1 MHYNTALVI
10 GAGLAGIS
18 TAAHLARSGYQVTVV
33 EKNAAPGGRCGQLV
47 RDGHRYDLGPT
58 MLMMPELY
66 AETYAALGQRMED
79 HLDLRRFEP
88 TYRLHFDDGAH
99 LDLTADLHTL
109 RSQLEAIEPG
119 SFAGLLRYLVQGHQA
134 FHLVRQHFLG
144 RSFCRALDY
153 FNPQNLRL
161 LFQLKALVRHYDN
174 VGDFFQQPHLKAAFT
189 FQNMYLGISPY
200 DAPATYSLVQY
211 SELADG
217 VWSPTGGMYRVPES
231 LAQIAESHGA
241 RFKYNA
247 AVKRIEVDGSHATGV
262 VLEDGTR
269 LTADVI
275 VANAD
280 LPYVYRHLL
289 PESAA
294 GRRLERRRYSC
305 SAFMFCWGA
314 DKAYPALKTH
324 NVFLASDYRGSFER
338 IFVDHSL
345 HERPSVYVH
354 APARSDPSAAPPDED
369 TLMAVVPV
377 GNLDGSAEQGAA
389 AGERL
394 RKLQSL
400 ARSAALRRLA
410 EIGITDLEK
419 HLKHEVIYTPQTWL
433 SKFNLTKGAAF
444 GSLSHD
450 VMQLGYLRPSNRH
463 RRYRNL
469 YFAGGSTHPG
479 NGIPLV
485 LISGR
490 LTSERIL
497 REVGS
502 PRGVAVGAGKARAT
516 VSGSLA
522 RERGALHD

>member
-1 MHYNTALVI
+1 MQDTTALVI
-10 GAGLAGIS
+10 GAGLAGIA

-47 RDGHRYDLGPT
+47 RDGHRYDVGPT
-58 MLMMPELY
+58 MLMMPEMH
-66 AETYAALGQRMED
+66 AETYAALGERMED
-79 HLDLRRFEP
+79 HLDLRRIEP
-88 TYRLHFDDGAH
+88 SYRLHFDDGAH
-99 LDLTADLHTL
+99 LDLTADMHRL
-109 RSQLEAIEPG
+109 RSQAEAIEPG
-119 SFAGLLRYLVQGHQA
+119 SFAGLLRYLMQGHQA

-144 RSFCRALDY
+144 RDFCSPLDY
-153 FNPQNLRL
+153 FNAQNLRL
-161 LFQLKALVRHYDN
+161 LFRLKALVRHYDN
-174 VGDFFQQPHLKAAFT
+174 VGDYFQHPHLRAAFT

-231 LAQIAESHGA
+231 LVQIAESHGA
-241 RFKYNA
+241 RFEYNA
-247 AVKRIEVDGSHATGV
+247 AVKRIQVDGNRATGV
-262 VLEDGTR
+262 VLDDGTR

-289 PESAA
+289 PESAVA
-294 GRRLERRRYSC
+294 RRLARSRYSC
-305 SAFMFCWGA
+305 SAFMFCWGV
-314 DKAYPALKTH
+314 DKTYPQLKTH
-324 NVFLASDYRGSFER
+324 TVFLASEYRGSFER

-354 APARSDPSAAPPDED
+354 APARSDPSAAPRDED
-369 TLMAVVPV
+369 TVMAVVPV

-389 AGERL
+389 A
-394 RKLQSL
+394 RKRWRELQSL

-410 EIGITDLEK
+410 EIGVVDLEE
-419 HLKHEVIYTPQTWL
+419 HLKHEVIYTPHTWL

-450 VMQLGYLRPSNRH
+450 LMQLGYLRPSNRH

-479 NGIPLV
+479 NGVPLV
-485 LISGR
+485 LISAR
-490 LTSERIL
+490 LTCERIL

-502 PRGVAVGAGKARAT
+502 PGGARVAGYTPHAT
-516 VSGSLA
+516 
-522 RERGALHD
+522 RPERVTQKGHAT